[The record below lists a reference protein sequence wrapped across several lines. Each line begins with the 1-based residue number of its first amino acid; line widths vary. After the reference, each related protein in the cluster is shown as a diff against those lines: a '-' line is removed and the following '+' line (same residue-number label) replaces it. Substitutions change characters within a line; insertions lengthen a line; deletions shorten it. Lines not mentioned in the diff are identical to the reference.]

1 MRPFENWGI
10 GPAVDRAAL
19 RGEETPDAVSVW
31 PGRVDVEWYRLQ
43 YPDIA
48 RAGADPVDHFINYGR
63 WEGREPNAAEARAD
77 GWISVTDVE
86 ISCLKR
92 PVLREEVA
100 VFVTHSPHGRLKPH
114 VPHYLECL
122 TRQSIGVILIVA
134 ADEPFTAADA
144 DLVSRVDGIFV
155 RQNNGYD
162 FAAWAHVLRLCPELI
177 DADILYLLNDS
188 VFGPTNDSAFGDLM
202 DRIRDSSADF
212 IGLTES
218 FEICWHLQ
226 SYFLALKSRALLS
239 VAFRDFIEGIVCYSD
254 KDKVITSYEVRF
266 ASIMKNAGF
275 NCEALF
281 QNIDGRNP
289 TIFHWRH
296 LLEAGFPFLKVNLPD
311 ANLSDDVADWR
322 QVLAAQGYDVSL
334 TEQQLNEAVGGTVHE
349 IGRSVATRRAAGAHK
364 QAPGLKV
371 LIFSHDLSESGAPRA
386 AFEVTRSLREAGH
399 FVAVASPCDGPY
411 RERLRDLG
419 VDVIVEPLLLEQ
431 SHDALDLAR
440 NFDKVICNT
449 IVCWP
454 VVAQLFDVGY
464 VYWYVHE
471 SGFIHQLVKDVPEL
485 AAVMRSDV
493 TFLVPSALPAKALA
507 VYGLKTRI
515 IGLGVDDLS
524 DWNSQCS
531 GRNGKVVIGVF
542 GSYELRKGQD
552 LAVKGMLSLPQE
564 LRARAELR
572 LFGRSLDPS
581 FRLDIEQVTGGDS
594 SIRFFGEVDH
604 DECLRQMA
612 ASDII
617 LVPSRD
623 DPLPFITL
631 DALSLGKA
639 LVCSNTTGTSA
650 YLNDGRSGL
659 ILRENTP
666 EEIGRALTRLI
677 GDPQFRKTLGTGAR
691 QTYEENFTVPIF
703 TAKLFSALDMSAR

>member
-1 MRPFENWGI
+1 
-10 GPAVDRAAL
+10 
-19 RGEETPDAVSVW
+19 
-31 PGRVDVEWYRLQ
+31 
-43 YPDIA
+43 
-48 RAGADPVDHFINYGR
+48 
-63 WEGREPNAAEARAD
+63 
-77 GWISVTDVE
+77 
-86 ISCLKR
+86 
-92 PVLREEVA
+92 
-100 VFVTHSPHGRLKPH
+100 
-114 VPHYLECL
+114 
-122 TRQSIGVILIVA
+122 
-134 ADEPFTAADA
+134 
-144 DLVSRVDGIFV
+144 LV
-155 RQNNGYD
+155 
-162 FAAWAHVLRLCPELI
+162 
-177 DADILYLLNDS
+177 
-188 VFGPTNDSAFGDLM
+188 
-202 DRIRDSSADF
+202 
-212 IGLTES
+212 
-218 FEICWHLQ
+218 
-226 SYFLALKSRALLS
+226 LKSRALLS

-334 TEQQLNEAVGGTVHE
+334 TKQMDGGSAAGSMLHE
-349 IGRSVATRRAAGAHK
+349 IGPSVAARRAAGAHR

-386 AFEVTRSLREAGH
+386 AFEVTRSLRDAGH

-419 VDVIVEPLLLEQ
+419 ADVIVEPLLLEQ
-431 SHDALDLAR
+431 SHDVLDLAR

-454 VVAQLFDVGY
+454 VVAQLGKLIP

-471 SGFIHQLVKDVPEL
+471 SELIHQLIREIPGLLPVLSSGATFLAPSPLPANAL
-485 AAVMRSDV
+485 AA
-493 TFLVPSALPAKALA
+493 
-507 VYGLKTRI
+507 YGLRACCVEYGT
-515 IGLGVDDLS
+515 DDQAGWRPAPKGDS
-524 DWNSQCS
+524 
-531 GRNGKVVIGVF
+531 GKVVIGVF
-542 GSYELRKGQD
+542 GSYEPRKGQD
-552 LAVKGMLSLPQE
+552 LAVQGMLSLPQE
-564 LRARAELR
+564 LRTRAELR
-572 LFGRSLDPS
+572 LFGRTLDES
-581 FRLDIEQVTGGDS
+581 FRNHIEQIAAGDR
-594 SIRFFGEVDH
+594 SIAFFGEVDH

-650 YLNDGRSGL
+650 YLKDGRSGL

-666 EEIGRALTRLI
+666 AEIGRALARLI
-677 GDPQFRKTLGTGAR
+677 GDPQLRKTLGTGAR
-691 QTYEENFTVPIF
+691 QTYEENFTVPVF
-703 TAKLFSALDMSAR
+703 TAKLFSALGIGDISKNIALDSVSTAAA